1 METVYIQS
9 TETGRIYMVLKS
21 AGEAQL
27 KSGKFVRVDDARV
40 DRIKASLAR

>member
-1 METVYIQS
+1 METIWIQS
-9 TETGRIYMVLKS
+9 TTTGRIYHVLKS